1 MIKVPAALEKVLEI
15 PRFTVKA
22 SYLTYTYRVVIQNQI
37 QVEGCINAWI
47 MYIHEGIHQN
57 TISIASFTK
66 IGSLAFCLTLQKR
79 ASFSWEPALNQG
91 NGMAKQILL
100 QIVYIQYNKELP

>member
-22 SYLTYTYRVVIQNQI
+22 SYLRTHTENQNQI